1 MLVRCFDLVDEI
13 RGVPVLF
20 SMLVLIFS
28 EESDSDLP
36 QSRLDLYKTAMDVA
50 IRKALRKV
58 SGCKASVAEVHEMLR
73 KLAYEHH
80 AASVK
85 TFTSKKVA
93 RLIEEPAMLETW
105 NRFVEEEHLPAIK
118 IVTAPD
124 AAGNGGEFQFAH
136 LSFQEYMFIE
146 VRGAR
151 ALSSRADRFLFRTRL
166 CVTNVAPAQAFQV
179 AGAIPSSF
187 KWKDMKEKATFLRN
201 TWFKHAIELG
211 GARARSRIAKVCRG

>member
-1 MLVRCFDLVDEI
+1 
-13 RGVPVLF
+13 
-20 SMLVLIFS
+20 
-28 EESDSDLP
+28 
-36 QSRLDLYKTAMDVA
+36 
-50 IRKALRKV
+50 
-58 SGCKASVAEVHEMLR
+58 MLR

-85 TFTSKKVA
+85 TFTSEEVA

-146 VRGAR
+146 VRCSLSR
-151 ALSSRADRFLFRTRL
+151 RSLSFSDSALHHKL
-166 CVTNVAPAQAFQV
+166 APAQAFQV

>member
-28 EESDSDLP
+28 EESDSHLP
-36 QSRLDLYKTAMDVA
+36 QSRLDLYETAMDVA

-85 TFTSKKVA
+85 TFTSEEVA

-105 NRFVEEEHLPAIK
+105 NRFVKEEHLPTIK

-151 ALSSRADRFLFRTRL
+151 ALSLSRRSLSFRTRL
-166 CVTNVAPAQAFQV
+166 CITN
-179 AGAIPSSF
+179 
-187 KWKDMKEKATFLRN
+187 LRSRRRS
-201 TWFKHAIELG
+201 KSP
-211 GARARSRIAKVCRG
+211 ARSHPASSGRT